1 MNPISETGHRYAE
14 QLTQDIVSRGL
25 LDESWTDAF
34 TQVARHL
41 FLPAFYTRTP
51 GAWELITPETVGQ
64 ERWLQLAYHDVTWVQ
79 RLDGPGTT
87 PGTPASSSIQPSLAA
102 QILTALAPGPG
113 DHVLEIG
120 AGMGWLTALLSHH
133 CGAGNVTGIELDPEL
148 IRHARATLDELS
160 YQPALIHADGFH
172 GFAEHAPYDRVLS
185 TAAVSGIPTPWLAQT
200 QPGGRIVAPLR
211 GAIAVIDVRCQCHA
225 RGRFLPEPVQILPLR
240 SIHDTVE
247 ADIPIIESS
256 VKPGSVPTIARLRDH
271 RFRFALGLSDPTL
284 TVDDLG
290 FLGDLL
296 VTDDHGSSARVSALG
311 QVRTQGQR
319 DLWAVI
325 GHVHEWWERAGQ
337 PGPADF
343 LIEIDEPAQWVML
356 AGSKPERRWR
366 IR

>member
-1 MNPISETGHRYAE
+1 MSPISETGHRYAD
-14 QLTQDIVSRGL
+14 QLTQALVSRGL
-25 LDESWTDAF
+25 LDESWADAF
-34 TQVARHL
+34 TQVPRHL

-51 GAWELITPETVGQ
+51 SAWGLITPETVGQ
-64 ERWLQLAYHDVTWVQ
+64 ERWLQLAYRDVTWVQ
-79 RLDGPGTT
+79 RLDGPGNT

-113 DHVLEIG
+113 DHVLEVG
-120 AGMGWLTALLSHH
+120 AGTGWLTALLSHR

-148 IRHARATLDELS
+148 IRHARAALDELG

-185 TAAVSGIPTPWLAQT
+185 TAAVSHIPTPWLTQT
-200 QPGGRIVAPLR
+200 QPGGRIIAPLR
-211 GAIAVIDVRCQCHA
+211 AAIAVTDVHDQTHA

-240 SIHDTVE
+240 STHDPAE
-247 ADIPIIESS
+247 ADIPIIESP
-256 VKPGSVPTIARLRDH
+256 VKPGSAPTIATLRDH
-271 RFRFALGLSDPTL
+271 RFRFVLGLSNPTL
-284 TVDDLG
+284 KVDDLG
-290 FLGDLL
+290 LLGDLL
-296 VTDDHGSSARVSALG
+296 VTDDHGSSARVPALG
-311 QVRTQGQR
+311 QVHTQGQR

-325 GHVHEWWERAGQ
+325 GHVYQWWEHNGQ

-343 LIEIDEPAQWVML
+343 LIEIDEIAQWVML